1 MFKQKDFK
9 SYSYLIYGLGS
20 TGISVLKYLKKKK
33 IKNLYTWD
41 DNFKLRKKFQIKKI
55 SKLKFVLN
63 KVDYIVLSPGVSLKK
78 NENKIKL
85 SNFKNKIITDI
96 DLLFLRNEKF
106 KSIVVTGTN
115 GKSTTCKIIHHLL
128 KKNNFNAVLG
138 GNIGTPVLNQKI
150 KKGCFFIIEASS
162 FQLSHSKFIKPNY
175 ALLLNITNDHL
186 DWHGSMK
193 NYTDSKFKIFNLQKR
208 EDFALM
214 NNNFQN
220 KFKKRKYKSRY
231 INLRKNSYQKLKF
244 KIKNDYLKSESNNE
258 NMYFVYTLAK
268 LLNIKKNSFIK
279 ALNSFSGL
287 SHRNETFFKKRNI
300 VFINDSKATSFQA
313 TKYAL
318 SSNKNIYWI
327 LGGLPKYNDS
337 IILKNLKKNIKKT
350 YIIGKNT
357 NFFIKQLKN
366 QIKFSV
372 TKTLKK
378 SLAKIFTELKY
389 VKNNKSTVLLSPAAA
404 SFDQYKN
411 FEKRGD
417 EFKKLVKMYAK
428 KYI

>member
-1 MFKQKDFK
+1 
-9 SYSYLIYGLGS
+9 
-20 TGISVLKYLKKKK
+20 
-33 IKNLYTWD
+33 
-41 DNFKLRKKFQIKKI
+41 
-55 SKLKFVLN
+55 
-63 KVDYIVLSPGVSLKK
+63 
-78 NENKIKL
+78 
-85 SNFKNKIITDI
+85 
-96 DLLFLRNEKF
+96 
-106 KSIVVTGTN
+106 
-115 GKSTTCKIIHHLL
+115 
-128 KKNNFNAVLG
+128 
-138 GNIGTPVLNQKI
+138 
-150 KKGCFFIIEASS
+150 
-162 FQLSHSKFIKPNY
+162 
-175 ALLLNITNDHL
+175 
-186 DWHGSMK
+186 MK

>member
-1 MFKQKDFK
+1 
-9 SYSYLIYGLGS
+9 
-20 TGISVLKYLKKKK
+20 
-33 IKNLYTWD
+33 
-41 DNFKLRKKFQIKKI
+41 
-55 SKLKFVLN
+55 
-63 KVDYIVLSPGVSLKK
+63 
-78 NENKIKL
+78 
-85 SNFKNKIITDI
+85 
-96 DLLFLRNEKF
+96 
-106 KSIVVTGTN
+106 
-115 GKSTTCKIIHHLL
+115 
-128 KKNNFNAVLG
+128 
-138 GNIGTPVLNQKI
+138 
-150 KKGCFFIIEASS
+150 
-162 FQLSHSKFIKPNY
+162 
-175 ALLLNITNDHL
+175 
-186 DWHGSMK
+186 MK

-366 QIKFSV
+366 QIKF
-372 TKTLKK
+372 
-378 SLAKIFTELKY
+378 
-389 VKNNKSTVLLSPAAA
+389 
-404 SFDQYKN
+404 
-411 FEKRGD
+411 
-417 EFKKLVKMYAK
+417 
-428 KYI
+428 